1 MQRKQLFMAS
11 LVLTL
16 VSATVHA
23 DCIKNRD
30 HRSNKNSGVL
40 ITDLIISGAQTLSS
54 NELNEVRGEL
64 TGGCYNDDSDEL
76 QERIRAIFQNRGYFR
91 FVLKSLS
98 IKALDPL
105 GLPKP
110 VLLEADVQEGPRFRL
125 AEIKFSGNHAF
136 SSTKLRNGF
145 PLKKGDLFK
154 RDKIAS
160 GLDTLLKLYGKE
172 GFLDFTSIPDT
183 EFFSNAT
190 VLLNITIDEG
200 PQYRM
205 GKLEVFAKKEVA
217 ERLQAAWQ
225 LPEGAV
231 FDLTYVDKYLNANRP
246 LFPPEFSRDEVQV
259 LRNCPNA
266 TVHVRL
272 PIDVN
277 SSISQPPM
285 KNIECQTS
293 LDSSE
298 SMH

>member
-54 NELNEVRGEL
+54 DELNEIRGEL

-110 VLLEADVQEGPRFRL
+110 VLLEADVQEGALFRL
-125 AEIKFSGNHAF
+125 AEITFSGNHAF
-136 SSTKLRNGF
+136 ASAKLRDGF

-154 RDKIAS
+154 RDKIAG
-160 GLDTLLKLYGKE
+160 GLDTLRKLYGEE
-172 GFLDFTSIPDT
+172 GFLDFMSIPDT
-183 EFFSNAT
+183 EFSSNAT
-190 VLLNITIDEG
+190 VVLDITIEEG

-217 ERLQAAWQ
+217 ERLRAAWQ
-225 LPEGAV
+225 VPEGAV
-231 FDLTYVDKYLNANRP
+231 FDSTYIEKYLKANRA
-246 LFPPEFSRDEVQV
+246 LFPPEFTRDTVQV
-259 LRNCPNA
+259 LRDCPNA
-266 TVHVRL
+266 TVDVRL

-277 SSISQPPM
+277 GTMSHPPM

-293 LDSSE
+293 HGSLK
-298 SMH
+298 